1 MSEIKKLNLIEAS
14 LEEIENIVVNKLDC
28 KKYVASQIFDFIH
41 NKLEFDFDNFTNIKK
56 DIRLKLPEYFEIPS
70 IKCIKILE
78 SKDKETKKFLFSLN
92 HKFLVETVLLMHDN
106 RKTLC
111 VSSQVG
117 CALACDFCATGT
129 MKFEKNLTAAEIVM
143 QLYFVQKEL
152 RKTNEKVSNLV
163 YMGMG
168 EPFLNYDNVIKS
180 INILNYEKGQNI
192 SKRNF
197 TISTSGLAPQIE
209 KLAEDEKQV
218 HLAISLHAA
227 TDEVRN
233 IIMPINKRYPLERL
247 KESLIKYQELT
258 KNRVSFEYILIKD
271 FNIDGSAASS
281 LVAFLKS
288 FNAHVN
294 LIPYNIVEG
303 KPYETPSKKEAT
315 EFYNTLKRSKINVT
329 LRETK
334 GEDIAAACG
343 QLKIK
348 KEKEDIESNKENI

>member
-1 MSEIKKLNLIEAS
+1 MQDNNKVNLIEAS
-14 LEEIENIVVNKLDC
+14 LEDIEKIVVEKLNC
-28 KKYVASQIFDFIH
+28 KKYVANQIFDFIH
-41 NKLEFDFDNFTNIKK
+41 NKLEFDFNNFTNIKK
-56 DIRLKLPEYFEIPS
+56 EIREKLSNYFEVPG

-92 HKFLVETVLLMHDN
+92 QKYLVETVLLMHDN

-129 MKFEKNLTAAEIVM
+129 MKFEKNLSASEIVM

-152 RKTNEKVSNLV
+152 RKTNEKVTNLV

-180 INILNYEKGQNI
+180 INIINYEKGQNI

-197 TISTSGLAPQIE
+197 TISTSGLVPQIV
-209 KLAEDEKQV
+209 KLANDEKQV
-218 HLAISLHAA
+218 HLAISLHSA
-227 TDEVRN
+227 TNDVRN
-233 IIMPINKRYPLERL
+233 IIMPINKRYPLEKL
-247 KESLIKYQELT
+247 KEALLEYQNIT
-258 KNRVSFEYILIKD
+258 NNRISFEYILIKD
-271 FNIDGSAASS
+271 FNIDSKAANY
-281 LVAFLKS
+281 LIAFLKD

-303 KPYETPSKKEAT
+303 KSYITPSKKEST
-315 EFYNTLKRSKINVT
+315 EFYNILKRSKINVT

-348 KEKEDIESNKENI
+348 KEKEDIENNKKDI